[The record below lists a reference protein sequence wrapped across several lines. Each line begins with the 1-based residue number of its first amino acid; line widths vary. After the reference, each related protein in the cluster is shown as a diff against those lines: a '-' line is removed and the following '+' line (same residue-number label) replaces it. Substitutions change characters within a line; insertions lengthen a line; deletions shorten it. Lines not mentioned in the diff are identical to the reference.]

1 MDKKLRH
8 LWPTRRGPASMTR
21 APITGVT
28 SQDGAYL
35 AALLLDKGY
44 EVFGLAHR
52 HGSAEAV
59 AERLRLLGCAGTVH
73 LVDGNPIDLSSLIR
87 VLQEVQPDEIYNLAA
102 QSFVRMS
109 WNQPLLTTQVTAIG
123 TANMLEALRIAAPR
137 ARYFQAG
144 SSEMF
149 GSTNKV
155 LQNEQ
160 TPFHPTSPYA
170 TAKVFAH

>member
-35 AALLLDKGY
+35 AALLLGKGY

-87 VLQEVQPDEIYNLAA
+87 VLQEVQPDEILQSGGPVLRTDVLEPTATDHSGHRDWHRKHAGSAA
-102 QSFVRMS
+102 HRGATG
-109 WNQPLLTTQVTAIG
+109 PLLPGRVQ
-123 TANMLEALRIAAPR
+123 
-137 ARYFQAG
+137 
-144 SSEMF
+144 
-149 GSTNKV
+149 
-155 LQNEQ
+155 
-160 TPFHPTSPYA
+160 
-170 TAKVFAH
+170 

>member
-21 APITGVT
+21 ALITGVT

-35 AALLLDKGY
+35 AALLLGKGH

-123 TANMLEALRIAAPR
+123 HSAL
-137 ARYFQAG
+137 
-144 SSEMF
+144 
-149 GSTNKV
+149 K
-155 LQNEQ
+155 Q
-160 TPFHPTSPYA
+160 TPRRPDGKCTRLLIPRDLVLE
-170 TAKVFAH
+170 KGR